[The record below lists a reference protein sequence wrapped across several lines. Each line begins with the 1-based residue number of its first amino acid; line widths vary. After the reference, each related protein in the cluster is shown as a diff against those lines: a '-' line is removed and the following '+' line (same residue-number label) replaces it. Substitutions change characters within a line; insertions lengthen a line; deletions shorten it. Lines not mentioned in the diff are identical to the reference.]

1 VIDDSAIHEIVT
13 RLARP
18 TASGAHAIERAAI
31 LAEGSNCG
39 DIEAWIVDRGGEP
52 LTGAAAPRQGGLHAD
67 RINARSAPAGV
78 APTGYLLPASAL
90 APPGA

>member
-18 TASGAHAIERAAI
+18 TASGGHAIERAAI

-39 DIEAWIVDRGGEP
+39 DIEAWIIRMGGEP
-52 LTGAAAPRQGGLHAD
+52 QTSAAAPPRAGLHAD
-67 RINARSAPAGV
+67 RINARSSPAGAAPARYV
-78 APTGYLLPASAL
+78 LPAEAL
-90 APPGA
+90 G